1 MELRLY
7 YQKVR
12 EVIESIPGE
21 FTIVISHDTGDGGRA
36 GMPEEVSRALAGRL
50 VVDGKARLATAEEAA
65 AFAKEQEDRRMALLR
80 ENTAHRLQVAL
91 VSEESIAALALER
104 AKDRKTE

>member
-12 EVIESIPGE
+12 EVIDSIPGE
-21 FTIVISHDTGDGGRA
+21 FAVVISNDTGDGGRA

-50 VVDGKARLATAEEAA
+50 VVDGKARLATEEETA
-65 AFAKEQEDRRMALLR
+65 AFHKENEDKRIALAR
-80 ENTAHRLQVAL
+80 ENAAHRLQVAL

-104 AKDRKTE
+104 AKDKKKE